1 MLIAKQSLTADID
14 SSNRY
19 ILLTRCLSGS
29 ICFLCFVNA
38 IKYIPL
44 SIYFVV
50 MNAGPF
56 FIALLACLWLK
67 ERITLFE
74 VCAMVGAF
82 SGIVMVG
89 FSKNIQDQQEASDDD
104 DIASK
109 LYQVGFFLAIVCV
122 VTHALTLV
130 TTRRLRS
137 LSVIQIQWYYAL
149 CSCLFTGFSVW
160 FLQEKSFALAF
171 T

>member
-1 MLIAKQSLTADID
+1 
-14 SSNRY
+14 
-19 ILLTRCLSGS
+19 
-29 ICFLCFVNA
+29 
-38 IKYIPL
+38 
-44 SIYFVV
+44 

-89 FSKNIQDQQEASDDD
+89 FSKNIADQEENEQEASDDD
-104 DIASK
+104 SASK

-130 TTRRLRS
+130 TTRRLRA

-160 FLQEKSFALAF
+160 FL
-171 T
+171 